1 MVDRG
6 CRQACAPLTVRK
18 IKWAI
23 TTDRKAVVTC
33 RNQGMEVA
41 DPKESIRSVSCVVIG
56 IVENKSLASR
66 IAVEGSSAIS
76 PQGDTFLYSLTLV
89 SHASPVT

>member
-6 CRQACAPLTVRK
+6 CRQACAPLTARK

-23 TTDRKAVVTC
+23 TADRKAAVTC

-66 IAVEGSSAIS
+66 IAVEGSSTIS
-76 PQGDTFLYSLTLV
+76 P
-89 SHASPVT
+89 

>member
-1 MVDRG
+1 MP
-6 CRQACAPLTVRK
+6 PLTVRK
-18 IKWAI
+18 IDWAI

-66 IAVEGSSAIS
+66 IAVEGSSTIS
-76 PQGDTFLYSLTLV
+76 P
-89 SHASPVT
+89 